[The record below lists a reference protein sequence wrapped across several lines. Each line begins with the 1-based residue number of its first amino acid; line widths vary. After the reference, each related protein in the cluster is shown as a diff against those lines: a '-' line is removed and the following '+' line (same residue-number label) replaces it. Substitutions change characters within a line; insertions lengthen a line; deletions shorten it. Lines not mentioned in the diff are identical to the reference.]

1 MKFPN
6 IECEITRNNMNK
18 EVFCSKLKISRKTYF
33 NWQNKGNIPS
43 KKLEVMA
50 NLFDCSTDYLL
61 GLKENR
67 SNQYIKAAVN
77 NRRMKRKGSERMNRQ
92 ETEQKI
98 VEIIKESQL
107 TYKEAMDIIKKLE
120 FKLME
125 KGDDYLKKIKIQ
137 EIVR

>member
-1 MKFPN
+1 
-6 IECEITRNNMNK
+6 
-18 EVFCSKLKISRKTYF
+18 
-33 NWQNKGNIPS
+33 
-43 KKLEVMA
+43 
-50 NLFDCSTDYLL
+50 
-61 GLKENR
+61 
-67 SNQYIKAAVN
+67 
-77 NRRMKRKGSERMNRQ
+77 MNRQ
-92 ETEQKI
+92 ETEQQV

>member
-1 MKFPN
+1 
-6 IECEITRNNMNK
+6 
-18 EVFCSKLKISRKTYF
+18 
-33 NWQNKGNIPS
+33 
-43 KKLEVMA
+43 
-50 NLFDCSTDYLL
+50 
-61 GLKENR
+61 
-67 SNQYIKAAVN
+67 
-77 NRRMKRKGSERMNRQ
+77 MKRKGSERMNRQ